1 MCRLNY
7 GFCSN
12 NMERFQAMN
21 TMPLA
26 ISTDTEMVHTA
37 FMNQPTL
44 GFIPS
49 FPLGKKITAYL

>member
-1 MCRLNY
+1 MYPLTTDMFFFNDSNY
-7 GFCSN
+7 Y
-12 NMERFQAMN
+12 ERFQSLN

-44 GFIPS
+44 GFVPS
-49 FPLGKKITAYL
+49 FPLGT